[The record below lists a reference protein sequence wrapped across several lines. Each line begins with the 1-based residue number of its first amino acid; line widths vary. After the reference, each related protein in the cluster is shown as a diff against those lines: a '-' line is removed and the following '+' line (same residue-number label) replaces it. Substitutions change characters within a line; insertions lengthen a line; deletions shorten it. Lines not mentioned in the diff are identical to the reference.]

1 MDIVRT
7 EINRITGGSTTDASS
22 GGNGIFCREF
32 IMNDQNNK
40 SFGIEGG
47 KSSEGK
53 GGYGLIAENI
63 DIDFRKSNTPPAEL
77 PIDLVILGGDGK
89 YPGGAIKGKTIYLV
103 AGKGGIKPGTGKV
116 VNPAITVLDENYT
129 ATVEVV
135 DGGRLILG
143 KSKSGE
149 VIGHKFDSQIS
160 GFSNSYY
167 YGPTILARG
176 SGEVEIYGGE
186 IGGTRPNIASANATV
201 PQAPTIHMGRG
212 KLTVINETQGAGE
225 YSNNIKQQLII
236 SGGNHRSNTSKAT
249 IVSDGEIFVSGNT
262 NIQGPNLSLLVGST
276 GFSDN
281 PMAPKTGAAG
291 IYSTGDIHI
300 TNGAHVMGGNLHN
313 IDDSLK
319 NNYRYGSGII
329 GDGSNIVKI
338 DKGATVQG
346 FGSYTYSKEDKK
358 QIKFISVN
366 SDIGNMSAGHGI
378 ENVGKVIL
386 DGGNVHGGDVHTPA
400 SATGQTGTGTAGIGI
415 KNVPVVEIL
424 GESVVTGGSSTGPKT
439 GSKPLLSNFMKGMEA
454 ETAIENN
461 RGIPSGNI
469 VISGSARIYGGT
481 GALKGGDGI
490 AGYGKVLIEENATVL
505 GGASKTQAG
514 SGITAAVDVTVSGGT
529 VEAGN
534 MPFQSLMTDY
544 YDKQYINFKWTPVY
558 YPEALHLDSKTE
570 AYGTS
575 TKAVAI
581 EASGEVIVDGTETTM
596 PKISSYCID
605 FAASTPTKLKS
616 APVVSLIAD
625 DAILYVG
632 KAKAN
637 GPAVKSNLVEGG
649 RYHVDIFKENIIN
662 THRVVDGEDA
672 KGIQYNDNSVGLYR
686 ILVDDKTPPTDVKIT
701 DMNHLEFMGLLL
713 YPEGQSASLILDNY
727 VRKNTVQDGTVAVD
741 AAKKSVDVMP
751 DDNIV
756 LGFFEVQF
764 MRNTDTLGDT
774 QEQLIKSA
782 KASEQREGKWYV
794 QESEFPQNLTYTDAK
809 GQKYILKGWN
819 TKKDGTGEEF
829 TSDYAVTQD
838 IKVYAQWE
846 KVSDENPNP
855 QPKPDPNPNPKP
867 KPEPKHDLDNYPRVR
882 PLIID
887 YPKEK
892 PIIEKH
898 IAYIKGYED
907 KTVRADGNLTRAEAA
922 AMVTRLAKLDLRNEE
937 KPDYIDVEEG
947 AWYNKYLNAAL
958 KANMLDSENQRLRP
972 DEKITR
978 AEFAKMLAAIDK
990 DNNFI
995 SDFEDI
1001 KGHKYER
1008 EINKISG
1015 NKRIQGY
1022 EDGSF
1027 RPDGL
1032 LTRAEA
1038 ATMLNRMFNRVAD
1051 EVAIRGYEKDLV
1063 YFSDLKESDWCYY
1076 EIAEAANTHKLIRRE
1091 GRDIFDRVYE
1101 DWTELLATTVE

>member
-1 MDIVRT
+1 
-7 EINRITGGSTTDASS
+7 
-22 GGNGIFCREF
+22 
-32 IMNDQNNK
+32 MNDQNNK
-40 SFGIEGG
+40 SFNIQGG
-47 KSSEGK
+47 DSSVGK
-53 GGYGLIAENI
+53 GGYGLIAEDI
-63 DIDFRKSNTPPAEL
+63 DIDFRKSNTSNSGAFIRL
-77 PIDLVILGGDGK
+77 AITGGNGK
-89 YPGGAIKGKTIYLV
+89 YPGEAVKGKNIYMV
-103 AGKGGIKPGTGKV
+103 AGRNMIKPGVGTVADIG
-116 VNPAITVLDENYT
+116 ITFLGENYT
-129 ATVEVV
+129 ATVEVE
-135 DGGRLILG
+135 DGGKLIFG
-143 KSKSGE
+143 KSKSGK
-149 VIGHKFDSQIS
+149 VINHKLDSALN
-160 GFSNSYY
+160 GFSDSYY

-176 SGEVEIYGGE
+176 NSEVEIYGGE
-186 IGGTRPNIASANATV
+186 ISGTTANIYEDTSTV
-201 PQAPTIHMGRG
+201 PQAPTIHMGTG
-212 KLTVINETQGAGE
+212 KLSVINQTQGAGE
-225 YSNNIKQQLII
+225 YAKNIDQQLII
-236 SGGNHRSNTSKAT
+236 FGGTHRSTTSKAT
-249 IVSDGEIFVSGNT
+249 IVSDGEIFVSGNSS
-262 NIQGPNLSLLVGST
+262 IQGPYFPVVVGST
-276 GFSDN
+276 GYSDN

-291 IYSTGDIHI
+291 IYSTGYIHI
-300 TNGAHVMGGNLHN
+300 TKGAHVMGGGLQN
-313 IDDSLK
+313 IDDALK
-319 NNYRYGSGII
+319 ANYRYGSGII
-329 GDGSNIVKI
+329 GNGQNTVRVDE
-338 DKGATVQG
+338 GATVQG
-346 FGSYTYSKEDKK
+346 FGSVTYSREDQK

-366 SDIGNMSAGHGI
+366 TDIGNMSAGHGI
-378 ENVGKVIL
+378 ENVGKVYIN
-386 DGGNVHGGDVHTPA
+386 DGNVHGGDIHTPA
-400 SATGQTGTGTAGIGI
+400 SSTGQTGSGTGGIGI
-415 KNVPVVEIL
+415 KGVPEVEISGASL
-424 GESVVTGGSSTGPKT
+424 VTGGSSTGPQT
-439 GSKPLLSNFMKGMEA
+439 GGSSRKPILTNFMYGMEA
-454 ETAIENN
+454 GSAIEND
-461 RGIPSGNI
+461 RELPSGNI
-469 VISGSARIYGGT
+469 AVSDSAKIYGGT
-481 GALKGGDGI
+481 SALKGGSGI
-490 AGYGKVLIEENATVL
+490 VGYENVQIKDYATVL
-505 GGASKTQAG
+505 GGASKSGEAGTGIFQA
-514 SGITAAVDVTVSGGT
+514 VNVKVSSST

-544 YDKQYINFKWTPVY
+544 YDKQRLNFKDTKVY
-558 YPEALHLDSKTE
+558 YPDALHADSKTE

-575 TKAVAI
+575 TNAVAI
-581 EASGEVIVDGTETTM
+581 QASGEVIVDGTETTM

-605 FAASTPTKLKS
+605 FAASTPTELKS

-713 YPEGQSASLILDNY
+713 YPEGQAASLILDNY

-782 KASEQREGKWYV
+782 KASEQRESKWYV